1 MTRKEFIKL
10 LNAGLYGMAFAK
22 LNIDNI
28 YALNSNK
35 KEIKNW
41 LWLHPWRNISE
52 DEYKRRL
59 EKIKLCGIDA
69 IIPNI
74 YGSWR
79 ALYQSQHLPASDH
92 LLEKLLPIAKSSG
105 LEVHAW
111 MWTMICNVEKVL
123 NQHPEWF
130 AINRNGLSTKE
141 NPAYVNYYR
150 FMCPNHPEV
159 KEFILKTVSELSAI
173 TELDGIHL
181 DYIRYPD
188 VILAEKLQEKYGIVQ
203 DKEYA
208 EYDYCYCNRCISKFK
223 SETGIDIKE
232 SFAPDMNN
240 KWLQF
245 RYDSITDLVNDVLIP
260 PAKKRGK
267 MISAAVFPNWK
278 HVRQEWSKWKVD
290 AVFPM
295 LYSKYYNQDDAW
307 IQAKIKEGLNTI
319 NSSIKLYSGL
329 LVDSYNP
336 KELSIA
342 IEKSLDS
349 NADGVSLFA
358 YHSLKEDHYKS
369 LAQLF
374 PQNK

>member
-10 LNAGLYGMAFAK
+10 LNLGFYGMAFAK
-22 LNIDNI
+22 LDIDNI

-35 KEIKNW
+35 KKIKNW
-41 LWLHPWRNISE
+41 LWLHPWQNISD

-79 ALYQSQHLPASDH
+79 ALYQSQHLPASDP

-123 NQHPEWF
+123 NQHPDWF
-130 AINRNGLSTKE
+130 AINRNGISTKE

-159 KEFILKTVSELSAI
+159 KEFILKTVNELSAI

-208 EYDYCYCNRCISKFK
+208 EYDYCYCNRCTSKFK
-223 SETGIDIKE
+223 TQTGIDIKE
-232 SFAPDMNN
+232 SIAPDMNK

-245 RYDSITDLVNDVLIP
+245 RYDSITDLVNDTLIP
-260 PAKKRGK
+260 PAKK
-267 MISAAVFPNWK
+267 
-278 HVRQEWSKWKVD
+278 E
-290 AVFPM
+290 
-295 LYSKYYNQDDAW
+295 
-307 IQAKIKEGLNTI
+307 
-319 NSSIKLYSGL
+319 
-329 LVDSYNP
+329 
-336 KELSIA
+336 
-342 IEKSLDS
+342 EK
-349 NADGVSLFA
+349 
-358 YHSLKEDHYKS
+358 
-369 LAQLF
+369 
-374 PQNK
+374 